1 MHLLIPHASS
11 LSEACTQTLKDLQL
25 PHLTQLLRRL
35 SPTERNE
42 SDEYSLSPPHERAL
56 AQALGFAG
64 PDGGLPWAAYLAA
77 RDGVETQDL
86 CWGLLTPMHWH
97 VGADHVTMVDPQA
110 LQLDEAESRELL
122 EAVRPLF
129 ESEGWLLIYG
139 APTRWYGAHESL
151 ADLPTASPDRVI
163 GRNVDLWM
171 PDHPQARLVRRL
183 QNEVQMLLYTHPCTD
198 RRVEQGRLPVNT
210 FWLSG
215 CGPSQPERPTP
226 GLVVDERLRD
236 PLLAG
241 DWPAWAEAWRSLDA
255 GPVREA
261 LLASQRGEP
270 VSVTLCGERHWQ
282 RFERVSR
289 HWLERL
295 RARFR
300 AVDTAALLCGL

>member
-198 RRVEQGRLPVNT
+198 RRVEQGRER
-210 FWLSG
+210 G
-215 CGPSQPERPTP
+215 SQPLHE
-226 GLVVDERLRD
+226 V
-236 PLLAG
+236 AG
-241 DWPAWAEAWRSLDA
+241 
-255 GPVREA
+255 
-261 LLASQRGEP
+261 QRGEGGIARVQGRREP
-270 VSVTLCGERHWQ
+270 ALGPEQLDVAIDPER
-282 RFERVSR
+282 
-289 HWLERL
+289 ERL
-295 RARFR
+295 GRWVGGGQLRPGLGEVVDPRLHDGLDQVRALREVPVQR
-300 AVDTAALLCGL
+300 ADAHPGEIGDLLRRGVHA